1 MRRGAI
7 VIVGVSLIGIATA
20 IACGDNGPGALSNGQ
35 TLPPG
40 SGANDAGGTN
50 PIPTSTSPTD
60 GGTPGNDGGGG
71 VTDSGTSRDLSTDRT
86 KFFGAS
92 RCAAAGLLLC
102 EDFESGT
109 LDKATWSVVGQT
121 PTIDG
126 VQAARGAKALHIS
139 LTGNGAS
146 YIKETKTFPA
156 PNNTYWGRAFVY
168 FNQLPKPDVDAG
180 FTYAHWTFA
189 AGVGT
194 GVKGEIRLS
203 GQLQAA
209 GNIFGVGTDSTPAE
223 AGTGDWTTSDN
234 DPMGSPKPVP
244 TKSWLCIEWEHSG
257 QTNETRFFWD
267 ATEHTSLHTTA
278 TKHGGNQANPY
289 ILPSFTEAWI
299 GWQEYQANSEQF
311 ELWVDEIGIDK
322 NRIGC
327 VL

>member
-7 VIVGVSLIGIATA
+7 VFVGSSLIGIATA
-20 IACGDNGPGALSNGQ
+20 ISCGDSGPSALSNGQ

-40 SGANDAGGTN
+40 SGGGDAGSPG
-50 PIPTSTSPTD
+50 PAPTQSSATD
-60 GGTPGNDGGGG
+60 GGGAPSTDGGGTADAG
-71 VTDSGTSRDLSTDRT
+71 VARDLSTDRN

-109 LDKATWSVVGQT
+109 LDKTTWTVVGQN
-121 PTIDG
+121 PTVDAM
-126 VQAARGAKALHIS
+126 QAARGTKALHINV
-139 LTGNGAS
+139 TGNGAS

-156 PNNTYWGRAFVY
+156 PNNKYWGRAFVY

-189 AGVGT
+189 ASAGT

-234 DPMGSPKPVP
+234 DPAGAPKPVP
-244 TKSWLCIEWEHSG
+244 TKSWLCIEWLHNG
-257 QTNETRFFWD
+257 QTNDTRFFWD

-278 TKHGGNQANPY
+278 NKHGGDQANQY
-289 ILPSFTEAWI
+289 IMPSFTQAWV
-299 GWQEYQANSEQF
+299 GWQEYQSTTEQF
-311 ELWVDEIGIDK
+311 EMWVDEIGIDST
-322 NRIGC
+322 RIGC

>member
-1 MRRGAI
+1 M
-7 VIVGVSLIGIATA
+7 IVGISLIGIVTA
-20 IACGDNGPGALSNGQ
+20 IACGDNGPSALSNGQ

-40 SGANDAGGTN
+40 TGGGDVDGGTG
-50 PIPTSTSPTD
+50 PSPTGSSPTD
-60 GGTPGNDGGGG
+60 SGPSPG
-71 VTDSGTSRDLSTDRT
+71 TDSGGSDAALARDLSTDRM

-92 RCAAAGLLLC
+92 RCSAAGLLLC
-102 EDFESGT
+102 EDFESGA
-109 LDKATWSVVGQT
+109 LDKNIWTVQGQT

-126 VQAARGAKALHIS
+126 VKSARGAKALHINI
-139 LTGNGAS
+139 TGNGAS

-234 DPMGSPKPVP
+234 DPAGAPKVVP
-244 TKSWLCIEWEHSG
+244 TGSWLCIEWQHSG

-278 TKHGGNQANPY
+278 MKHGGVQANPY
-289 ILPSFTEAWI
+289 IMPNFTEAWV
-299 GWQEYQANSEQF
+299 GWQEYQANAEQF
-311 ELWVDEIGIDK
+311 ELWVDEIGIDGA
-322 NRIGC
+322 RIGC

>member
-1 MRRGAI
+1 M
-7 VIVGVSLIGIATA
+7 IVGISLIGIATA
-20 IACGDNGPGALSNGQ
+20 IACGDNGPSALSNGQ

-40 SGANDAGGTN
+40 TGGNGDGGTG
-50 PIPTSTSPTD
+50 PSPTGSLPTD
-60 GGTPGNDGGGG
+60 GGTSPGTDGGANM
-71 VTDSGTSRDLSTDRT
+71 DAAIARDLSTDRM

-92 RCAAAGLLLC
+92 RCSAAGLLLC

-109 LDKATWSVVGQT
+109 LDKTTWTVQGMA

-126 VQAARGAKALHIS
+126 MQSARGAKALHIS
-139 LTGNGAS
+139 VPGNGAS

-234 DPMGSPKPVP
+234 DPAGAPVPVP
-244 TKSWLCIEWEHSG
+244 TKSWLCIEWLHNG
-257 QTNETRFFWD
+257 QTNQTRFFWD

-278 TKHGGNQANPY
+278 MKHGGNQANPY
-289 ILPSFTEAWI
+289 LMPNFTEAWI
-299 GWQEYQANSEQF
+299 GWQEYQTTTEPF
-311 ELWVDEIGIDK
+311 ELWVDEIGIDSA
-322 NRIGC
+322 RIGC